1 MDNNLNQGYQPTVPP
16 SANPRGGRSGGRGR
30 MIAGLAAAGVLVGGA
45 AFGAV
50 TMLSGAPVAAAAG
63 PSGQAAVLN
72 SALTTAATPAA
83 TVRGATA
90 RQRNLRA
97 ALGRLRRLG
106 GIDGQFTF
114 ETKTGPRTLAFERGT
129 IASVAG
135 GDVVVR
141 AKDGTTW
148 SWTLVSESVVRQ
160 NGSKTTTGA
169 LSAGELVFVG
179 GPVVSGTRDARLVVI
194 RTPKKHS
201 SSEAPRAAP
210 RAQPP
215 ASRACP
221 RPLDQSPKKSEPR
234 LEPSPASPHLGPQ
247 PSGRRPRGPTPE
259 PLTSSPE
266 PRLVRPLPAARLFM
280 HARNEKSPA
289 GGELRRC
296 PRAPR
301 IRLRGRPWKTR
312 AVLVTS
318 VRLPVP
324 HIAKINC
331 GKSWRR

>member
-1 MDNNLNQGYQPTVPP
+1 MNPGYQPTAP
-16 SANPRGGRSGGRGR
+16 SAKPSGGGRSGGRGR
-30 MIAGLAAAGVLVGGA
+30 MIAGLAAACVLVGGA

-50 TMLSGAPVAAAAG
+50 TMLSGGPAAAAAG

-72 SALTTAATPAA
+72 SALTTAANPAT
-83 TVRGATA
+83 TVSGATA
-90 RQRNLRA
+90 RQLRLRA

-148 SWTLVSESVVRQ
+148 NWTLVSDPVVRQ

-194 RTPKKHS
+194 RAPHKTS
-201 SSEAPRAAP
+201 SSGSTPSGSPSSTASSAGHARTRPAPAP
-210 RAQPP
+210 APAPGRLAP
-215 ASRACP
+215 ASHEP
-221 RPLDQSPKKSEPR
+221 RPPPPPRTRTRLAPDRLRKCLPKAITAR
-234 LEPSPASPHLGPQ
+234 
-247 PSGRRPRGPTPE
+247 SGRG
-259 PLTSSPE
+259 TSKIVETSF
-266 PRLVRPLPAARLFM
+266 LVEEKHAMHVQTFHELLPGTI
-280 HARNEKSPA
+280 P
-289 GGELRRC
+289 
-296 PRAPR
+296 
-301 IRLRGRPWKTR
+301 GR
-312 AVLVTS
+312 
-318 VRLPVP
+318 
-324 HIAKINC
+324 
-331 GKSWRR
+331 